1 MMVLGL
7 QERDDKLKTNGPSMI
22 HDFEKEAIVAS
33 RLKHTYLLPS
43 TRRQSSIVVREIHK
57 SRYERA
63 SLLLTA
69 VEEASS
75 MHPHCVWASPPL
87 INFHKSGFYH
97 HHGTGF
103 SRTTNWCILA
113 F

>member
-1 MMVLGL
+1 M
-7 QERDDKLKTNGPSMI
+7 KTNGPSMI

-75 MHPHCVWASPPL
+75 MHPHCVWASL
-87 INFHKSGFYH
+87 N
-97 HHGTGF
+97 
-103 SRTTNWCILA
+103 
-113 F
+113 

>member
-1 MMVLGL
+1 M
-7 QERDDKLKTNGPSMI
+7 KTNGPSMI

-63 SLLLTA
+63 FLLTA
-69 VEEASS
+69 VRRMRPEAASS
-75 MHPHCVWASPPL
+75 MHPHCVWASL
-87 INFHKSGFYH
+87 N
-97 HHGTGF
+97 
-103 SRTTNWCILA
+103 
-113 F
+113 